1 MRNRLHRAI
10 APVAC
15 PPVPTDEDTIDA
27 VSTRRESRGGPVLI
41 GALVVDSVGG
51 GLLMPLSMVF
61 FTRLTDVPL
70 ALLGVLISV
79 ANVLT
84 LPIPVWAGTLVDRV
98 GALPVVVG
106 AQLLQAAGF
115 LAYPHVTGP
124 VGIFAAVTATGFGV
138 RFFWSAIFTALSDY
152 ADGRPAG
159 ASRRVTKETWYAWS
173 NTARTAGLGLGG
185 LATGLV
191 VADGRAA
198 TYRLVAYASAACF
211 LVAAGTIGAFVRAP
225 RVVHDADAGPGGYRA
240 LLADRPFLGLVAV
253 NGVYALSSMMLGLA
267 LPTFVLT
274 GLRGPGWLTSAL
286 LVGNTVLISVL
297 GAPVVRLV
305 AGHRRTRLLVVASL
319 LWAGWAALF
328 ATFGPGHLAWVVPA
342 MVAATLMFTVA
353 EAVHAPTSQALAAA
367 VAPSRI
373 RGRYLATF
381 QYSFTLAGIV
391 GPAFFGTLYGVHRSL
406 PWLALAALNLVGVGA
421 MLALE
426 RRLPAAALRDAAPA
440 VR

>member
-1 MRNRLHRAI
+1 MSDDET
-10 APVAC
+10 AP
-15 PPVPTDEDTIDA
+15 T
-27 VSTRRESRGGPVLI
+27 TRIPSRGGPVLI
-41 GALVVDSVGG
+41 GALVVDSVGN
-51 GLLMPLSMVF
+51 GLFMPLSMVF

-79 ANVLT
+79 SNVLT
-84 LPIPVWAGTLVDRV
+84 LPIPVWAGSIVDRF

-106 AQLLQAAGF
+106 AQLLQAVGF

-152 ADGRPAG
+152 ADGRRGG
-159 ASRRVTKETWYAWS
+159 ARKETWYAWS
-173 NTARTAGLGLGG
+173 NMARTAGLGLGG

-225 RVVHDADAGPGGYRA
+225 RVVHDAGTGTGGYRT
-240 LLADRPFLGLVAV
+240 LVADRPFLGLVAV

-286 LVGNTVLISVL
+286 LVGNTVLISLL
-297 GAPVVRLV
+297 GAPAVRLV
-305 AGHRRTRLLVVASL
+305 VGYRRTRLLILASL

-328 ATFGPGHLAWVVPA
+328 ATFGPGHLGWVVPA

-367 VAPSRI
+367 VAPDRI

-406 PWLALAALNLVGVGA
+406 PWLALSALNLASVGA

-426 RRLPAAALRDAAPA
+426 RRLPAKALRDPAPA
-440 VR
+440 IR

>member
-1 MRNRLHRAI
+1 M
-10 APVAC
+10 
-15 PPVPTDEDTIDA
+15 
-27 VSTRRESRGGPVLI
+27 LI
-41 GALVVDSVGG
+41 GALVVDSIGG

-79 ANVLT
+79 SQVLT
-84 LPIPVWAGTLVDRV
+84 LPIPVWAGALVDRV

-106 AQLLQAAGF
+106 AQLLQGLGF
-115 LAYPHVTGP
+115 LAYPHASGP

-138 RFFWSAIFTALSDY
+138 RFFWSAVFTLLADY
-152 ADGRPAG
+152 VDGRPAV
-159 ASRRVTKETWYAWS
+159 ASAGRRAPTKDTWYAWS
-173 NTARTAGLGLGG
+173 NMARTAGLGLGG
-185 LATGLV
+185 LATGFV

-198 TYRLVAYASAACF
+198 TYRIVAYLSAACF
-211 LVAAGTIGAFVRAP
+211 FAAAGTIGVFVRAP
-225 RVVHDADAGPGGYRA
+225 RLVHDQDAGAGGYRA
-240 LLADRPFLGLVAV
+240 LLADRPFLGLIGL
-253 NGVYALSSMMLGLA
+253 NGVYAGSSMMLGLA

-286 LVGNTVLISVL
+286 LVGNTVLISLL
-297 GAPVVRLV
+297 GAPVVRYV
-305 AGHRRTRLLVVASL
+305 AGFRRTRLLVAASV

-328 ATFGPGHLAWVVPA
+328 ATFGPGHLGWVVPG
-342 MVAATLMFTVA
+342 MVVATLLFTAA

-367 VAPSRI
+367 VAPPRI

-406 PWLALAALNLVGVGA
+406 PWLALAGLNLASVGA

-426 RRLPAAALRDAAPA
+426 RRLPAAALRAPA
-440 VR
+440 TATT